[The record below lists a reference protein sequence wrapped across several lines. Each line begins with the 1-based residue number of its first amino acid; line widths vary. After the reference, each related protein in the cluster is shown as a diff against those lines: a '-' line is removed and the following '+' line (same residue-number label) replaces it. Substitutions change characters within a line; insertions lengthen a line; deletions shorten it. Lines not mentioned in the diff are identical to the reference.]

1 MDDPA
6 LFRLKTAAIT
16 VFIILVIDVYA
27 FQAWRTVLRGRRP
40 GVRYLIFGVHW
51 GLSATAV
58 VAALWNNLADPLN
71 HYSVVREWLAGIV
84 APIYLS
90 KIAAMAV
97 IAADDLRRA
106 GQWMLKRLR
115 KIPEPTSDTDEK
127 IPRSVFLNKVAVVA
141 GTVPMAAFS
150 YGILGGA
157 HDYRVIHRTIR
168 LRNLP
173 PSLHGIRI
181 GQFSDIHTGTLFNKT
196 AIQGGID
203 LLLAEKPDVI
213 FFTGD
218 LVNYYA
224 REARPYVPLFAR
236 VKAPLGV
243 YAVTG
248 NHDYGDYNWWP
259 SPEARQHD
267 IDLIRTAYREMGYDL
282 LLNEHRMLTVD
293 GESLA
298 VIGVENWS
306 YRRPQKYGDI
316 ARAVQGTDDAA
327 VKLLLSHD
335 PSHWEHVVS
344 TSYPQIDVTFSGHTH
359 GFQCGVEV
367 GDWRWSPAQ
376 YRFTHW
382 ADSYQQGDQHLYVN
396 RGFGCIGYP
405 GRIGMPPELTII
417 TLEKTS

>member
-1 MDDPA
+1 
-6 LFRLKTAAIT
+6 
-16 VFIILVIDVYA
+16 
-27 FQAWRTVLRGRRP
+27 
-40 GVRYLIFGVHW
+40 
-51 GLSATAV
+51 
-58 VAALWNNLADPLN
+58 
-71 HYSVVREWLAGIV
+71 VREWLAGIV
-84 APIYLS
+84 APVYLS
-90 KIAAMAV
+90 KIAALTVVAM
-97 IAADDLRRA
+97 DDVRRVWHWVKRRFRKTEELRQEQPWGEGLPGDSPTDISEEKPGDTA
-106 GQWMLKRLR
+106 
-115 KIPEPTSDTDEK
+115 KIS
-127 IPRSVFLNKVAVVA
+127 RSVFLNKLAVVGGA
-141 GTVPMAAFS
+141 MPMAAFS

-157 HDYRVIHRTIR
+157 HDYRVIRRTIR
-168 LRNLP
+168 LKNLP
-173 PSLHGIRI
+173 HSLNGIRI

-203 LLLAEKPDVI
+203 LLLAEKPDLI

-224 REARPYVPLFAR
+224 REAKPYVPLFSN

-259 SPEARQHD
+259 SPQARQHD

-282 LLNEHRMLTVD
+282 LLNDHRLVKVG

-306 YRRPQKYGDI
+306 FRRPQKYGDLQKAI
-316 ARAVQGTDDAA
+316 QGTDQAP
-327 VKLLLSHD
+327 VRLLLSHD
-335 PSHWEHVVS
+335 PSHWDHVVRPD
-344 TSYPQIDVTFSGHTH
+344 YPQIDVTFAGHTH

-382 ADSYQQGDQHLYVN
+382 ADLYQQGQQYLYVN
-396 RGFGCIGYP
+396 RGFGCIAYP
-405 GRIGMPPELTII
+405 GRIGMPPELTVI
-417 TLEKTS
+417 TLERG